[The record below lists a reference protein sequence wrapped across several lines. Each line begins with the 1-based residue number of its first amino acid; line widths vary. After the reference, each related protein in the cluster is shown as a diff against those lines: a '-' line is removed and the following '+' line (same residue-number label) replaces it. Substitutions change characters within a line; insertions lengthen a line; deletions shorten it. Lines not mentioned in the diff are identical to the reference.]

1 MYDIAHMDI
10 LNRIL
15 VNAILEKTR
24 IVHMTDLLPEH
35 QSNVSQV
42 FKAFSDIGIAILCQE
57 WGLQPDWL
65 IEDLNLEHDFDS
77 HQHSVDNP
85 FGFTKKQYGQQ
96 EIITGAH
103 LHLGEETIGY
113 LDWSTALEN
122 IANGLAHRNI
132 NLVVDNYVAQIW
144 EKITEAVMNGNL
156 ALFSI
161 EKDTVVGKED
171 FDTTNTVTQALSGEV
186 SAPPDIVS
194 TGYNTERLNKY
205 NKNMA
210 NASLKDVVA
219 ALGESLDEVL
229 NRRDIKPEEK
239 ICRDFLSVSPAETT
253 DSTKKYPAFY
263 IPLAIMGIEAILKR
277 NFDVVQTLNFDWERR
292 IQSVGYK
299 MFEVGYKTEKKL
311 PTDAHYFCK
320 TKANGVPVIVATEIR
335 STMGGD
341 ILSVRCITGTKDSD
355 LQETFLN
362 DVKSWMDDNN
372 YYRGQK
378 IGADGRFLNVS
389 AYQWDDI
396 VLESHIKDNVF
407 DDVVGFLNHAELYRV
422 NNLPFKRG
430 LILYGKPGCGKTL
443 LGKVIANQI
452 QSSFIWV
459 TAAQASSAEFIKE
472 LFALA
477 REIAPTVLFFE
488 DVDMYT
494 VDRGHGVFNAKVG
507 ELLAQMDGME
517 ENNGLI
523 VVATTNRLDVIEK
536 ALAERPSRFDRRYCL
551 DNISPDTTKRM
562 ISKKLENANL
572 VDVSLDDIAA
582 MVQGLNGCFI
592 QEVVISAK
600 RKAIMRGD
608 VDAQGVVN
616 LNKNIFLESATEV
629 LEAFRLRKPDSYAD
643 ALSGLYD
650 EGACKAEPCEW
661 ASDAEP
667 VVLAKNEES
676 LTLATAKLPR
686 NVNLTQ
692 AEKNEIDGEING
704 ALSAVARFS
713 EYNDES
719 ILESYISDSILD
731 SEAVST
737 AGVPFGMIDWKKL
750 DKTNLRKLFRV
761 LVLRKNVSKITG
773 KGDDKLKDKTL
784 LGSILHAM
792 DMLSDR
798 YYWVHAYARITTH
811 FGLKVEIPFNPY
823 KDQTSKDAALKVYA
837 QLTGKIPSSK
847 KQEDKINRENNVFV
861 PPVTEYGMPEYE
873 FNQPKDKDNITKPW
887 QMK

>member
-1 MYDIAHMDI
+1 MYDAAHIDI
-10 LNRIL
+10 INRIL
-15 VNAILEKTR
+15 TNAILDKT
-24 IVHMTDLLPEH
+24 HLASMADLLPAH
-35 QSNVSQV
+35 QDAVAKV
-42 FKAFSDIGIAILCQE
+42 FDAMLNLGVKVLCQE
-57 WGLQPDWL
+57 WGLQATWL
-65 IEDLNLEHDFDS
+65 LEDLRFEHKADEHLHTS
-77 HQHSVDNP
+77 DNP
-85 FGFTKKQYGQQ
+85 FGFTKKQYGHL

-103 LHLGEETIGY
+103 LHLDNNVIGY

-122 IANGLAHRNI
+122 IANGLAGRNI
-132 NLVVDNYVAQIW
+132 NLVVDDYVAQIW

-161 EKDTVVGKED
+161 EKDTVVGKEN
-171 FDTTNTVTQALSGEV
+171 FDTTNTVTQALGNEV
-186 SAPPDIVS
+186 PMPPDVVS

-239 ICRDFLSVSPAETT
+239 ICRDFLGVSPAETT
-253 DSTKKYPAFY
+253 DSEKKYPAFY
-263 IPLAIMGIEAILKR
+263 IPLAIMGIEAVLKQK
-277 NFDVVQTLNFDWERR
+277 FDIVQTLNFDWERR
-292 IQSVGYK
+292 IQPVGYK
-299 MFEVGYKTEKKL
+299 MFEVGYKTEKKM
-311 PTDAHYFCK
+311 PTDAYYFCK
-320 TKANGVPVIVATEIR
+320 TKNNGAPTIIVTEIR
-335 STMGGD
+335 STMSGD
-341 ILSVRCITGTKDSD
+341 VLRIRCMTGTQNSS
-355 LQETFLN
+355 LQEVFLN
-362 DVKSWMDDNN
+362 DIKKWIDDNN

-389 AYQWDDI
+389 TYQWDDI
-396 VLESHIKDNVF
+396 VLETHIKDNVF
-407 DDVVGFLNHAELYRV
+407 DDVVGFLNHAELYRI

-551 DNISPDTTKRM
+551 DNISADTTKRM
-562 ISKKLENANL
+562 IAKKLENANL
-572 VDVSLDDIAA
+572 VDVSLDDIAE

-600 RKAIMRGD
+600 RKAIIRGN
-608 VDAQGVVN
+608 VDAEGVVN
-616 LNKNIFLESATEV
+616 LNKDILLESAAEV
-629 LEAFRLRKPDSYAD
+629 LEAFRLRKPDNFSNEILD
-643 ALSGLYD
+643 DLS
-650 EGACKAEPCEW
+650 EVPCKDSCAW

-667 VVLAKNEES
+667 VVLAKNEGV
-676 LTLATAKLPR
+676 LTMATAKLPR

-713 EYNDES
+713 EYNDEDA
-719 ILESYISDSILD
+719 IESYISDSALE
-731 SEAVST
+731 SEAIAI
-737 AGVPFGMIDWKKL
+737 AGVSFAMIDWKKL

-773 KGDDKLKDKTL
+773 KGEDKLKDKAL
-784 LGSILHAM
+784 LGDLLHAM

-798 YYWVHAYARITTH
+798 YYWVHAFARIATH
-811 FGLKVEIPFNPY
+811 FGLTVEIPFNPY

-837 QLTGKIPSSK
+837 QLTGKVQSSK
-847 KQEDKINRENNVFV
+847 KLEDKVNRANNVFV
-861 PPVTEYGMPEYE
+861 PPTTDHGMPDYE